1 MTKKRRR
8 VFGAVAVLTALTLTY
23 AGWKIYASR
32 PLLQRLVV
40 EKIETTLGGELHY
53 REFRPTFSGVDIA
66 DVYFTRGAAS
76 KMRWAL
82 HAQQISVRVNY
93 VALLRDLFEP
103 APRVIR
109 ISVIQPT
116 LTLSP
121 ARATKSLPSRLPAR
135 SSPATP
141 PAETA
146 KPGAPS
152 AEENTASKYVII
164 ENVEI
169 QRGEIVWQ
177 DSASGLPDLTVV
189 NELSGWL
196 QALGESHAQ
205 VRLHGKVRHPSEA
218 ELTLSTAVDLQH
230 IALDSVQLDISDL
243 QFTGKLPLA
252 VPGRLE
258 MAGGKLGGSLVLSR
272 STLPSAPD
280 EIRVGGHL
288 HLRDGKF
295 LYAFTGPSNGSG
307 KTKRSPSWADRLA
320 QKFFALSG
328 STFFDRVATSLQNA
342 PLQIENASFD
352 ATLEDGQLVIANG
365 RQLVNN
371 QPMHLN
377 GSVQLG
383 ELPFWVSL
391 PERGQK
397 AYAVKIA
404 ANSLDGDSLDALVE
418 VPVRAPAV
426 DLHFV
431 CDSLSLR
438 EFFAPFHRVS
448 EQSKVSAAKVAPP
461 VSGIAAI
468 RADFT
473 GSFFSPRIQA
483 TLTSPHAVIHKKRVR
498 QLEAQFSY
506 GQPLA
511 DSSAAHDSET
521 ALHWR
526 GRGMIDFD
534 YGPAAQNAASAPG
547 FNWEGWGQVDLA
559 AKNLPQ
565 SATVVV
571 DGNLTPLLSR
581 LLARRGF
588 KLETQ
593 GQKESEVPF
602 SFLSSL
608 PETRLAGLA
617 QISGSVWQPI
627 VHGRMNLDVK
637 RPQQTAT
644 RWLGNFSLVD
654 DTLHLKASLP
664 NQASKVNATIWRLG
678 KRPLFKIEGLEVE
691 LLPVI
696 FGEKISRTLLADLDM
711 NFSLIG
717 HTDSLNINIDARK
730 KAAPTK
736 LFHLVGYML
745 PLLQGDRVTS
755 GYVKFFPDQ
764 PNAFAAN
771 YTLHVQDSLFKISD
785 FRSEPWLNA
794 ALEVKTGRSREI
806 KGGMRLAGADLARL
820 LTGATNDSA
829 IYRGKLFGE
838 LNIAGTLHDPQAAG
852 NFWLFD
858 GFFHGLGNFALSGK
872 MRADRSGWKVDS
884 LAVTKDKQPYLTAG
898 LGYRRSDRRM
908 HMNVHGADLRGG
920 ELLHA
925 LFNFPEDKFDGTTTL
940 DLRAEGPAK
949 DFWNEKGLPL
959 SGTLAVT
966 EAQVWGVHF
975 DEVTADL
982 AAGSRS
988 AKQAMLSS
996 RGLYLPRVRA
1006 IKQDAFSLT
1015 GDVFLPI
1022 NRTSAVAASIS
1033 GAGNFLAVLPEMSSW
1048 FKTTSSYGQL
1058 SLNLSGPYERLTIFN
1073 SHLKINDGAVTMTRL
1088 ARDVTHIEAEISVD
1102 GRGTFVEIPR
1112 FTARFDDA
1120 TVTLRNVES
1129 LPSLLL
1135 ADAGNNAG
1143 STFTNT
1149 IDAAWQPLRLGNSP
1163 LHLGTLLLK
1172 SDDMGLPLSIPGLMK
1187 KHETGRF
1194 RLTGLI
1200 DSTARRGDADEFII
1214 AGPWSHPVV
1223 QGRAVLEN
1231 VEFQFPFD
1239 EESDPGLRHLLRN
1252 INWNVVAESRKDNH
1266 YVLTQTTAF
1275 NDVYVNLGI
1284 DDAASRLRFSGIV
1297 SDTTFS
1303 DEAFFIEGKVV
1314 STRGEVEY
1322 LDMNF
1327 EVEEFGAE
1335 FDKSQ
1340 LFPQVYG
1347 RAKTVVRDSTNT
1359 PYNVYLTLVA
1369 VDPTSG
1375 REELRGR
1382 FQHAIFKLTSDQ
1394 PNFWGTGQEQVLA
1407 SLGYSVDNIGKSAT
1421 EAVGIGTDNLLM
1433 RPFLR
1438 PVERAVQRTF
1448 GLDIVRFSSRFTR
1461 NFLTTNFNNN
1471 AADNAAAAPEA
1482 HRSLFRS
1489 SRVTVGKYLLNNL
1502 YLSYIGQLESGLE
1515 RDSTN
1520 HVAGQPLPDSEY
1532 KLQLRHRLGLEYRL
1546 NSDMLLQVEYDF
1558 ADESVRA
1565 DRKIWLR
1572 HSFPVE
1578 FPKETN

>member
-8 VFGAVAVLTALTLTY
+8 VFGAFAVLTALTLIY

-32 PLLQRLVV
+32 PLLQRRVV
-40 EKIETTLGGELHY
+40 EKIEATLGGELHY
-53 REFRPTFSGVDIA
+53 RSFRPTLSGVDIE
-66 DVYFTRGAAS
+66 DVYFTRDAAG

-82 HAQQISVRVNY
+82 HARQISVRVNY
-93 VALLRDLFEP
+93 VALLRDLLQP

-109 ISVIQPT
+109 ISILQPT
-116 LTLSP
+116 LTLSRTRAVKSP
-121 ARATKSLPSRLPAR
+121 APHPQPAKP
-135 SSPATP
+135 SPATP
-141 PAETA
+141 STPRVH
-146 KPGAPS
+146 
-152 AEENTASKYVII
+152 ENSASKYIII
-164 ENVEI
+164 ENVEM
-169 QRGEIVWQ
+169 QQGEIVWQ
-177 DSASGLPDLTVV
+177 DSAAGLPSVTIA

-196 QALGESHAQ
+196 HALGESHAQ

-243 QFTGKLPLA
+243 QFTGELPLA
-252 VPGRLE
+252 LPGRLE

-272 STLPSAPD
+272 SHLPSTQD
-280 EIRVGGHL
+280 EIRVGGRL

-295 LYAFTGPSNGSG
+295 LYAFTGQTNDAG
-307 KTKRSPSWADRLA
+307 KTKRPPSWADRIA
-320 QKFFALSG
+320 RKFFALSG
-328 STFFDRVATSLQNA
+328 NKFFDRVASSLQNA

-352 ATLEDGQLVIANG
+352 ATLQDGQLVIANG
-365 RQLVNN
+365 RQFVNK
-371 QPMHLN
+371 QPMYLN

-383 ELPFWVSL
+383 DLPFWVSRA
-391 PERGQK
+391 ERGQK

-404 ANSLDGDSLDALVE
+404 ANSLSGDSLEALAD
-418 VPVRAPAV
+418 VPAQAPAI

-438 EFFAPFHRVS
+438 EFFAPFQRAS
-448 EQSKVSAAKVAPP
+448 GKGGLPAAKNNPP

-468 RADFT
+468 RVDFSGT
-473 GSFFSPRIQA
+473 FFSPHIQA
-483 TLTSPHAVIHKKRVR
+483 TLTSPHAVIYKKRVR
-498 QLEAQFSY
+498 QLEARFSY
-506 GQPLA
+506 GRSPA
-511 DSSAAHDSET
+511 DSSATHGSET

-526 GRGMIDFD
+526 GSGMIDFD
-534 YGPAAQNAASAPG
+534 YGPAAQNSTHTPE

-565 SATVVV
+565 SATVVL

-581 LLARRGF
+581 LLSRRGF
-588 KLETQ
+588 KLDAQ
-593 GQKESEVPF
+593 GQAEGDEPF

-608 PETRLAGLA
+608 PETRLTGLA
-617 QISGSVWQPI
+617 QISGTVWQP
-627 VHGRMNLDVK
+627 VMHGRMNLDVK

-644 RWLGNFSLVD
+644 RWLGNFSLAE

-664 NQASKVNATIWRLG
+664 NQTSKLNATFWRLG

-691 LLPVI
+691 LLPAI
-696 FGEKISRTLLADLDM
+696 FGEKISRSLLADLDM

-730 KAAPTK
+730 KAASTK

-745 PLLQGDRVTS
+745 PLLQGERVTS

-806 KGGMRLAGADLARL
+806 KGGLRLAGADLARL
-820 LTGATNDSA
+820 LTGAANDSA
-829 IYRGKLFGE
+829 VYRGKLFGE
-838 LNIAGTLHDPQAAG
+838 LNVAGTLHDPQAAG

-908 HMNVHGADLRGG
+908 YMNVHGADLRGG

-925 LFNFPEDKFDGTTTL
+925 LFDFPADKFDGMTTL

-949 DFWNEKGLPL
+949 DFWNDKGLPL
-959 SGTLAVT
+959 SGTLAVR
-966 EAQVWGVHF
+966 EAQVLGVHF
-975 DEVTADL
+975 NELAADL
-982 AAGSRS
+982 AAAGR
-988 AKQAMLSS
+988 AEKQATLSS

-1006 IKQDAFSLT
+1006 LKQEAFSLS
-1015 GDVFLPI
+1015 GEAFLPF
-1022 NRTSAVAASIS
+1022 NRTNEVAASVN
-1033 GAGNFLAVLPEMSSW
+1033 GAGDFLAILPEMSSW

-1058 SLNLSGPYERLTIFN
+1058 SLNLSGPYDRLTVFN
-1073 SHLKINDGAVTMTRL
+1073 SHLRINDGMLTMARL
-1088 ARDVTHIEAEISVD
+1088 AREVTHIETEIFVD

-1120 TVTLRNVES
+1120 TLTLRNLER
-1129 LPSLLL
+1129 LPPLLL
-1135 ADAGNNAG
+1135 ADASNPEA

-1149 IDAAWQPLRLGNSP
+1149 IDAAAWQPLRLGNSP
-1163 LHLGTLLLK
+1163 LHLGALLLK
-1172 SDDMGLPLSIPGLMK
+1172 SDDNGLPLSIPGLMK

-1214 AGPWSHPVV
+1214 AGPWPHPVV
-1223 QGRAVLEN
+1223 QGRVILEN

-1239 EESDPGLRHLLRN
+1239 EEADPALQRLLRGIHWN
-1252 INWNVVAESRKDNH
+1252 ILAESRKDNH

-1303 DEAFFIEGKVV
+1303 DEAFFIEGKVI

-1340 LFPQVYG
+1340 LYPLVYG

-1369 VDPTSG
+1369 VDPASG
-1375 REELRGR
+1375 REESRGR

-1407 SLGYSVDNIGKSAT
+1407 SLGYSVDNLGKSAT

-1471 AADNAAAAPEA
+1471 AADNTAAAPEA

-1520 HVAGQPLPDSEY
+1520 HVAGQTLPDSEY

-1546 NSDMLLQVEYDF
+1546 NPDMLLQVEYDF